1 MTESNSGGKQL
12 GKMAF
17 GRKKRSSKQLSLIH
31 QEETMFVDPNTP
43 DYTHTLL
50 SDEEDGKEQVSL
62 LELSNA
68 SSLFNELNESF
79 SRHSNVSSTPQ
90 MGFGTDLQS
99 RTAHEAL
106 LKLNDQEIKLMETFR
121 RVAQKRV
128 CCDREYATALAGVSN
143 LANRFDVES
152 QLTHN
157 SVLVTAW
164 TTFIKESEKT
174 QKLIRQN
181 AETMNSNLIE
191 KLSALIREKN
201 DAKRQYMQERH
212 RIDSEFVKAKEDVK
226 ENLAK
231 YHRLARETKDSK
243 LKYEEAIPK
252 AKPRD
257 LEKSKDKYRKSTNK
271 LHKIHNDYLLSLRAA
286 ELHQEHYRQTILPR
300 LLQCLQETQES
311 QVSQLKQIMLHMAH
325 LTNTS
330 SEEFSAINDTVV
342 QNINDIQPENEY
354 IGFIENYKIDPPST
368 EQFEFDTSP
377 MNEFENMLKQDEIV
391 LDNLTCEAIEHTHS
405 QIGEELNDLRESLS
419 EKENE
424 LKNLEEE
431 IKSIHPTDAQE
442 SMIQDL
448 LLKQK
453 AYRTVLKLI
462 GEKRCLEAKLSAQ
475 YMILDDSIKALG
487 DEIPSPGIEFNDE
500 NRGTTIK
507 PNAQNDSSSGKKLF
521 SIMRPKNKKF
531 NGESAVAEKAVVHS
545 REKPIDEQVWYH
557 GAIPRRD
564 AEVLLVN
571 DGNFLVREKSDASGQ
586 YVLSARANNRVRH
599 FPIQVT
605 AEKLYRLEGEAYKS
619 VPYLIYSQLESGNPV
634 TKASQAVLKNGVMRV
649 RDEHDLRHEDIE
661 LGDKLGAGHFGDVV
675 RGVLKKN
682 GFPVAVKTCKE
693 TVDADSRRKF
703 LMEAKI
709 LKQYDHQNIV
719 KLIGVCTDRHPI
731 YIVMELVSGGDL
743 LSYLRSDKNDLNQK
757 VMLRMGE
764 NAAAG
769 MAYLEQK
776 NCIHRDLAARN
787 CLVGDKSCVKISDFG
802 MSREEE
808 DGVYSVGGSMRQ
820 IPIKWTA
827 PEAMNYGTYTSAC
840 DVWSYG
846 ILLWEIFSRGST
858 PYPGFPNNVA
868 REKVEQGYR
877 MSAPHG
883 TPDEVYHIMM
893 SCWEYEPEK
902 RPQFKEVHV
911 TLKRICKFL
920 KA

>member
-1 MTESNSGGKQL
+1 MADSNTAKL
-12 GKMAF
+12 RKIAF
-17 GRKKRSSKQLSLIH
+17 GKKKKSKELPLIH
-31 QEETMFVDPNTP
+31 QEETVFLNPNAP
-43 DYTHTLL
+43 DYTHRLA
-50 SDEEDGKEQVSL
+50 SDDEEDNKELSL

-79 SRHSNVSSTPQ
+79 SRHSNVSTTPQ

-99 RTAHEAL
+99 RAAHEAV

-128 CCDREYATALAGVSN
+128 LCDREYAAALSGVTN
-143 LANRFDVES
+143 MANRFDLEN

-157 SVLVTAW
+157 SVLVKAW
-164 TTFIKESEKT
+164 TTFIKESENS
-174 QKLIRQN
+174 QRLIRQN
-181 AETMNSNLIE
+181 AETMNSSLVD
-191 KLSALIREKN
+191 KLTTLIREKN
-201 DAKRQYMQERH
+201 EAKRQYMHERH

-226 ENLAK
+226 ENLSK
-231 YHRLARETKDSK
+231 YHRLARETKEAK
-243 LKYEEAIPK
+243 MKYEDALVK
-252 AKPRD
+252 AKSKD
-257 LEKSKDKYRKSTNK
+257 LEKAKDKYRKNTNK
-271 LHKIHNDYLLSLRAA
+271 LHKVHNDYILSLRAA
-286 ELHQEHYRQTILPR
+286 DLHQEHYRQTILPR

-311 QVSQLKQIMLHMAH
+311 QVAQLKEIMLHMAQ

-330 SEEFSAINDTVV
+330 SQPFIEINDAIV
-342 QNINDIQPENEY
+342 QNINEIQPENEY
-354 IGFIENYKIDPPST
+354 IGFIESYQIDPPLKD
-368 EQFEFDTSP
+368 QFEFDGSP
-377 MNEFENMLKQDEIV
+377 MAEFQNSLKHDEIV
-391 LDNLTCEAIEHTHS
+391 LNNLTCEAIEHTHS
-405 QIGEELNDLRESLS
+405 QIGDELNGLRQVLTD
-419 EKENE
+419 KENE

-431 IKSIHPTDAQE
+431 IKSIHPTEAQE
-442 SMIQDL
+442 SMIIEL
-448 LLKQK
+448 LAKQK
-453 AYRTVLKLI
+453 DYRTVLKLI
-462 GEKRCLEAKLSAQ
+462 GEKRCLEAILSTQ
-475 YMILDDSIKALG
+475 YTILDDAIKALG
-487 DEIPSPGIEFNDE
+487 DEMPPPGIDFTGEQPSQ
-500 NRGTTIK
+500 GTIK
-507 PNAQNDSSSGKKLF
+507 TTTPTPESSSA
-521 SIMRPKNKKF
+521 KKF
-531 NGESAVAEKAVVHS
+531 LTSIKPKKHPKRVNGNVSTE
-545 REKPIDEQVWYH
+545 REKDKPLDEQAWYH

-564 AEVLLVN
+564 AEVLLIN

-605 AEKLYRLEGEAYKS
+605 AEKQYRLEGEAYSS
-619 VPYLIYSQLESGNPV
+619 VTQLIYSQLESGNAV
-634 TKASQAVLKNGVMRV
+634 TKASQAVLKHGVPRV
-649 RDEHDLRHEDIE
+649 RDEHDLRHEDID
-661 LGDKLGAGHFGDVV
+661 LGEKLGAGHFGDVV

-709 LKQYDHQNIV
+709 LKQYDHTNIV

-787 CLVGDKSCVKISDFG
+787 CLVHVGGHDIVTKISDFG
-802 MSREEE
+802 MSREVE
-808 DGVYSVGGSMRQ
+808 DDNTYTMGDTRQ
-820 IPIKWTA
+820 VPIKWTA
-827 PEAMNYGTYTSAC
+827 PEALNYGTYTSAC

-877 MSAPHG
+877 MSAPQG
-883 TPDEVYHIMM
+883 TPDEVYRIMM

-902 RPQFKEVHV
+902 RSQFKDIHV